1 MSHVLSIHSF
11 RGGTGKS
18 STTAN
23 VAAVLAA
30 SGRRVGVIDLDIL
43 SPGIHVLLGW
53 DQEQQAPRIN
63 DFLWGACDLVAA
75 AHDVTPPTV
84 DGDGRLWLVPA
95 SVQTNDIAR
104 VIHEGYDVDRLHEGV
119 RQLVSTLS
127 LDVLLLD
134 THPGLNEETLLSI
147 ALSDTLAVVLRPDNQ
162 DYEGTHVTVSVARRL
177 SVPRLV
183 LVVNKTPAV
192 FSHDHVRARVEGAY
206 DCPVAA
212 VIPHDDELMAMSSS
226 GVFAVDHP
234 DHPLTDRYRDLAAR
248 LVP

>member
-1 MSHVLSIHSF
+1 MSLVLSVHSF

-30 SGRRVGVIDLDIL
+30 AGRRVAVVDLDIL

-53 DQEQQAPRIN
+53 DQEQRACRLN
-63 DFLWGACDLVAA
+63 DFLWGGCELVDA
-75 AHDVTPPTV
+75 AHDVTPSTV
-84 DGDGRLWLVPA
+84 DGSGRLWLVPA

-104 VIHEGYDVDRLHEGV
+104 VIHDGYDVERLHDGV
-119 RQLVSTLS
+119 RQIIAALS

-147 ALSDTLAVVLRPDNQ
+147 AMSDGLAVVLRPDHQ
-162 DYEGTHVTVSVARRL
+162 DYEGTHVTLSVARRL
-177 SVPRLV
+177 TVPRIV
-183 LVVNKTPAV
+183 LVVNKTPAS
-192 FSHDHVRARVEGAY
+192 FPHEDVRERVETAY
-206 DCPVAA
+206 ECPVAA

-226 GVFAVDHP
+226 GVFAVEYP
-234 DHPLTDRYRDLAAR
+234 DHPMSDRYRDLAAH
-248 LVP
+248 LTT